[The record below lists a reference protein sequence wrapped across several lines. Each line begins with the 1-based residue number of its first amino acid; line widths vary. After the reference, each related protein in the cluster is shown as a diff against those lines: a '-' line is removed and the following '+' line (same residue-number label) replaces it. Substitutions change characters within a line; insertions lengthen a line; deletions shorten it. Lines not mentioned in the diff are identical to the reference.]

1 MRSFFS
7 DPITTATTV
16 IAVATVINLI
26 ISSLLWRAT
35 KRTADV
41 TKNIFDA
48 ANRPFLFPVLDA
60 VWDRERRRFNFIIE
74 IRNFGAVPASN
85 IRGKIRATLEDEEV
99 RVWDDLAPASLLL
112 LPQQPIA
119 FPSYIDGDNFTA
131 LWERD
136 EELRLSVEFQYKG
149 AGDQIYTYSERY
161 LVSRNLTLFHFDNIQ
176 T

>member
-1 MRSFFS
+1 MRAFFS

-60 VWDRERRRFNFIIE
+60 VWDRERRRFNFRE
-74 IRNFGAVPASN
+74 
-85 IRGKIRATLEDEEV
+85 L
-99 RVWDDLAPASLLL
+99 DDLVHEAVVIVFNESLCPL
-112 LPQQPIA
+112 
-119 FPSYIDGDNFTA
+119 
-131 LWERD
+131 ERGGVD
-136 EELRLSVEFQYKG
+136 DAMCHCV
-149 AGDQIYTYSERY
+149 D
-161 LVSRNLTLFHFDNIQ
+161 
-176 T
+176 